1 MSIFTSYT
9 SSLMLYHRK
18 FDENSILIIKILIL
32 RHFPHIS
39 EILDSKYKTYIGYEI
54 AAKYFGY
61 EKIKM

>member
-1 MSIFTSYT
+1 
-9 SSLMLYHRK
+9 MLYHGK

-32 RHFPHIS
+32 RHFPHIL

-61 EKIKM
+61 EKMKM